1 MAMVMVMVMAMTV
14 QSKGQGQMT
23 TQIPRD
29 SDGVPIPAL
38 RLRPDGS
45 HALPVTATSGRIGPF
60 APTTCVVSV
69 FATNPLFLRSGGADV
84 TATMADH
91 YLPEG
96 VYLTLSLGGA
106 KATRHTHLAAVC
118 AGVDGT
124 LYISEM
130 E

>member
-1 MAMVMVMVMAMTV
+1 
-14 QSKGQGQMT
+14 MT

-38 RLRPDGS
+38 RLRPGGS
-45 HALPVTATSGRIGPF
+45 HALAVTTAGGQIGPF
-60 APTTCVVSV
+60 DPETRVIAVC
-69 FATNPLFLRSGGADV
+69 ATGGLFLRSGKADV
-84 TATMADH
+84 TAAASDH

-106 KATRHTHLAAVC
+106 KADRHTHLAAVRATADC
-118 AGVDGT
+118 T
-124 LYISEM
+124 LYVSEM